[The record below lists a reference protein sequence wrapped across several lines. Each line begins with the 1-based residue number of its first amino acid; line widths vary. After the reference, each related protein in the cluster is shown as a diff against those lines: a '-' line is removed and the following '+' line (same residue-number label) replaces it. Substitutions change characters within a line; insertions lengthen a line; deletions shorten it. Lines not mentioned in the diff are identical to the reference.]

1 MSGSRRAGRSEVFRD
16 RREAGELLAQRL
28 RRLRTSDPVVLGL
41 PRGGVPVAA
50 EVARALGAPLDV
62 LVVRKLGCPWQPEL
76 AVGAIGE
83 GGIRI
88 VEDRILAEVG
98 LAADELERL
107 TARETRELERR
118 LRRFRGD
125 RPPLDLQ
132 GRTVIVVDDGIAT
145 GATARAGLEVARR
158 RGAATVVLAV
168 PVAPPVAVRELE
180 KVADEVVC
188 LHQPE
193 AFWAVGQFYADFS
206 QTPDEEVARLLAADA
221 RQHEPRP

>member
-1 MSGSRRAGRSEVFRD
+1 VFRD

-28 RRLRTSDPVVLGL
+28 RRFAASDPIVLGL

-50 EVARALGAPLDV
+50 EVARTLEAPLDV

-83 GGIRI
+83 GGTRI

-98 LAADELERL
+98 LDAAELERL
-107 TARETRELERR
+107 TARETQELERR

-125 RPPLDLQ
+125 RPPLDLR

-168 PVAPPVAVRELE
+168 PVAPPTTVRELG

-188 LHQPE
+188 LHQPA

-206 QTPDEEVARLLAADA
+206 QTPDEEVARLLAADVH
-221 RQHEPRP
+221 RRELQP

>member
-1 MSGSRRAGRSEVFRD
+1 VFRD
-16 RREAGELLAQRL
+16 RREAGELLAERL
-28 RRLRTSDPVVLGL
+28 ERFATTDPIVLGL

-50 EVARALGAPLDV
+50 EVARALRAPLDV

-88 VEDRILAEVG
+88 VEDRVVAEVG
-98 LAADELERL
+98 LDVEELERL
-107 TARETRELERR
+107 AAREERELARR

-125 RPPLDLQ
+125 RPPLDLR
-132 GRTVIVVDDGIAT
+132 GRTVLVVDDGIAT

-158 RGAATVVLAV
+158 RGATTVVLAV
-168 PVAPPVAVRELE
+168 PVAPPATVRELG

-188 LHQPE
+188 LHQPA

-206 QTPDEEVARLLAADA
+206 QTPDAEVARLLAADA
-221 RQHEPRP
+221 HRHEPLP

>member
-1 MSGSRRAGRSEVFRD
+1 VFRD
-16 RREAGELLAQRL
+16 RREAGELLAERL
-28 RRLRTSDPVVLGL
+28 RRFAASDPIVLGL

-88 VEDRILAEVG
+88 VEDRVVAEVG
-98 LAADELERL
+98 LDAAELEHL
-107 TARETRELERR
+107 TTREGQELERR
-118 LRRFRGD
+118 VRRFRGD
-125 RPPLDLQ
+125 RPPFDLQ

-145 GATARAGLEVARR
+145 GATARAGLEIARR

-168 PVAPPVAVRELE
+168 PVAPPTTVRELE
-180 KVADEVVC
+180 RIADEVVC
-188 LHQPE
+188 LHQPA

-206 QTPDEEVARLLAADA
+206 QTPDAEVARLLAADA
-221 RQHEPRP
+221 HRHEPQP

>member
-1 MSGSRRAGRSEVFRD
+1 VFRD
-16 RREAGELLAQRL
+16 RREAGELLARRL
-28 RRLRTSDPVVLGL
+28 RRLRTSDAVVLGL

-98 LAADELERL
+98 LDADELERL
-107 TARETRELERR
+107 TSRETRELERR

-168 PVAPPVAVRELE
+168 PVAPPVAVRELAE
-180 KVADEVVC
+180 VADEVVC
-188 LHQPE
+188 LHQPD

-206 QTPDEEVARLLAADA
+206 QTPDAEVARLLAADA